1 MQNDNGKSDVKAK
14 DAYKKHLESEGY
26 EDIKIISSP
35 SDITATKNGDI
46 YYFEIKKTSQRESYF
61 GAATLTEWESAI
73 KNKGRYFFVVAIEL
87 DEGKWDFVKY
97 SPDEFIEFST
107 IPPFKVYFKVPLSD
121 EEKTKQRTHT
131 TAIRATEDKINYLSI
146 AFDKVRDI

>member
-46 YYFEIKKTSQRESYF
+46 YYFEIKKTSQRESYLEAVLRSSSAWVSLKYLFFTAKSKAVSPFLLVAFASAPAANNNVTAIGF
-61 GAATLTEWESAI
+61 GFLAATMS
-73 KNKGRYFFVVAIEL
+73 GVAGYVL
-87 DEGKWDFVKY
+87 
-97 SPDEFIEFST
+97 
-107 IPPFKVYFKVPLSD
+107 L
-121 EEKTKQRTHT
+121 
-131 TAIRATEDKINYLSI
+131 
-146 AFDKVRDI
+146 